1 MPEPLHPALVH
12 FPIVLAFLAPIA
24 AAIVLW
30 SVHSGRLSRRAWL
43 AVVILQVAVLGSG
56 WLAAET
62 GEEEEERVERVIA
75 ETPETPRSERRMF
88 VLLCRAGVLALVD
101 LALAEEA
108 SDAVVCAGIYR

>member
-1 MPEPLHPALVH
+1 MALEE
-12 FPIVLAFLAPIA
+12 
-24 AAIVLW
+24 
-30 SVHSGRLSRRAWL
+30 RL
-43 AVVILQVAVLGSG
+43 
-56 WLAAET
+56 LAANAHST
-62 GEEEEERVERVIA
+62 ERVIA